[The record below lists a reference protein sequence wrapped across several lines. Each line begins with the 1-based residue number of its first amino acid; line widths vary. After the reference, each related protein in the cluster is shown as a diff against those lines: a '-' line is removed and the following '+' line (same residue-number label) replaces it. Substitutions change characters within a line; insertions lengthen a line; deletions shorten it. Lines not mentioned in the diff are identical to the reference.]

1 MPFFLP
7 ACWIK
12 DLMSGTEDDIQ
23 AVGMTRGVSSTE
35 PAIQI
40 LDGLLLDLFYV
51 REKNPILLIF
61 PPYIEP
67 KLNPT

>member
-23 AVGMTRGVSSTE
+23 AVGMTKGVNSTE

-51 REKNPILLIF
+51 REKKILSCLFFLLI
-61 PPYIEP
+61 
-67 KLNPT
+67 